1 MSQSIEPMPRP
12 VRRRLKKITQ
22 KSSDKDYARRA
33 ETLLHLAGAR
43 LQVGKTIHRVKGA
56 DL

>member
-1 MSQSIEPMPRP
+1 MPRP